1 MKGNSKEIAISSR
14 ASVSDTYDWFDPLY
28 AGASGDA
35 SQVPWA
41 LLGPASALVDWLKKN
56 SSDGRSAVVVGC
68 GLGDDAEAL
77 ARAGFE
83 VTAFDVAPSAIAWA
97 KQRFSESA
105 VNYQVA
111 DLFDLSADWLGQ
123 FDLVFEFRT
132 LQALPVAVRAEAIE
146 QVAALVRP
154 GGTVIVVTY
163 TREADEVFEGPPW
176 PLSEVELAHFEEIG
190 LAAIARDAF
199 KKKDS
204 RFGDRI
210 RIQYQA
216 PD

>member
-1 MKGNSKEIAISSR
+1 MSSHT
-14 ASVSDTYDWFDPLY
+14 SVSDAYDWFDPLY
-28 AGASGDA
+28 ARAGGDA

-41 LLGPASALVDWLKKN
+41 LLGPASALVDWLKQN
-56 SSDGRSAVVVGC
+56 PGEERSAVVVGC

-77 ARAGFE
+77 AAAGFK
-83 VTAFDVAPSAIAWA
+83 VTAFDVAQSAIAWA
-97 KQRFSESA
+97 KQRFPHSS
-105 VNYQVA
+105 VNYQVV
-111 DLFDLSADWLGQ
+111 DLFNLPEDWLSQ

-132 LQALPVAVRAEAIE
+132 LQALPIAVRAEAIK
-146 QVAALVRP
+146 QVAALARP
-154 GGTVIVVTY
+154 GGTVLVVTY

-176 PLSEVELAHFEEIG
+176 PLAETELAQFEEMG
-190 LAAIARDAF
+190 LVAIARDAF

-216 PD
+216 PG